1 MKVLHSFTIVHDCQS
16 SPFFFHSD
24 EHILAETFKNP
35 RNFSLAIMSRDAMAM
50 ASLAFCL
57 RLPRHRRNHRRD
69 RDGDDRDEGTAA
81 TAAAM
86 DGRSLGAKAK
96 YHRATG
102 AKVKDVSK
110 IEVPGIPT
118 TIKTMG
124 VNITTIAYLRILTI
138 EIGQTIILMV
148 VEAQGSVSNEKNP
161 AVTPLKFNMK

>member
-124 VNITTIAYLRILTI
+124 VNITTNCLPKGFNHRNWANHYFN
-138 EIGQTIILMV
+138 GG
-148 VEAQGSVSNEKNP
+148 GSAGKCEQWKKPCSY
-161 AVTPLKFNMK
+161 TPEV